1 MMDNVGCAMYDDD
14 DADAGAADEDDNDDD
29 DDYDMSAVR
38 AHLFRQTGVPKRITN
53 P

>member
-38 AHLFRQTGVPKRITN
+38 AHLPRQTGVPKPITN